1 MDSSA
6 EIKKP
11 LAPVVEVTPT
21 KDAPAPKA
29 SDGTKANLN
38 NALNLVGF
46 FLSLSASYLAGVGGW
61 FGGMTN
67 DELNSKYQTLIT
79 PSAWYH
85 GYIWALIFLSEG
97 FFAVAQLLP
106 IYRQHPLVQK
116 GIGPVFFLA
125 CIAQTA
131 WQIFFGFELLLAA
144 SVAIFALFLSLLG
157 ILMRQYA
164 VINDEQDKMIAL
176 VDPVQIAADKAVD
189 FTARP
194 PTLSYWLLRFA
205 FALHAG
211 WVTTSTPVV
220 LAMATVQLGL
230 DAEYELWISCVS
242 VPLIFG
248 CCLGLLLRE
257 ESGMPS
263 YVFPGA
269 CAYAFAGIAWALYA
283 PSTVILARH
292 DEASIT
298 LMKNLSGFC
307 GMCILAVMCSRII
320 AIFIRD
326 VCIECKKGK
335 KVTNKDDAED
345 IDGADNPYVKV

>member
-1 MDSSA
+1 MD
-6 EIKKP
+6 ITTP
-11 LAPVVEVTPT
+11 LAPVAEATPI
-21 KDAPAPKA
+21 KDSPVPKA
-29 SDGTKANLN
+29 NDGIKANLN
-38 NALNLVGF
+38 NALNIAGF

-61 FGGMTN
+61 FGGYTN
-67 DELNSKYQTLIT
+67 AELNSKYQTLIT

-97 FFAVAQLLP
+97 FFAVTQLLP
-106 IYRQHPLVQK
+106 LYRAHPLVQR
-116 GIGPVFFLA
+116 GIGPIFFLA
-125 CIAQTA
+125 CVAQTA

-144 SVAIFALFLSLLG
+144 SVAIFGLFLSLLA
-157 ILMRQYA
+157 ILMRQYT
-164 VINDEQDKMIAL
+164 VINDEQHKRITSIEAGE
-176 VDPVQIAADKAVD
+176 VVADKAAD

-194 PTLSYWLLRFA
+194 STLSYWLLRFA

-211 WVTTSTPVV
+211 WVTTSAPAV

-257 ESGMPS
+257 EIGMPS

-283 PSTVILARH
+283 PSNVILGRH

-307 GMCILAVMCSRII
+307 GMCILVVMFSRIV

-326 VCIECKKGK
+326 QCKKIMK
-335 KVTNKDDAED
+335 KDDAEE
-345 IDGADNPYVKV
+345 IDGAEHPYVKA

>member
-11 LAPVVEVTPT
+11 LAPVVQATPT
-21 KDAPAPKA
+21 KDASAPEA
-29 SDGTKANLN
+29 NDGTKANLN
-38 NALNLVGF
+38 NALNLFGF

-61 FGGMTN
+61 FGGITN

-116 GIGPVFFLA
+116 GIGPLFFLA
-125 CIAQTA
+125 CMAQTA

-144 SVAIFALFLSLLG
+144 TVAIFALFLSLLG
-157 ILMRQYA
+157 ILIRQYA
-164 VINDEQDKMIAL
+164 VVNDEQHKMIASI
-176 VDPVQIAADKAVD
+176 DAGQIAANEAVN

-257 ESGMPS
+257 EIGMPS

-283 PSTVILARH
+283 PSAVILARH
-292 DEASIT
+292 DEASIS

-307 GMCILAVMCSRII
+307 GMCILVVMFSRII

-326 VCIECKKGK
+326 QCKKL
-335 KVTNKDDAED
+335 TNKEDAEE